1 MLLAHGKEKLL
12 LHREHSTNHSVPMI
26 SSKYYFSSFMLSGLL
41 IYFHWE
47 AMLISYLA
55 TRTVIY
61 PFSNLQEMYES
72 DFQFYTLPN
81 SAMWDSFKHGDDLWK
96 KIYKGPY
103 LDDVYMGR
111 GYQNADVVRVFA

>member
-1 MLLAHGKEKLL
+1 
-12 LHREHSTNHSVPMI
+12 
-26 SSKYYFSSFMLSGLL
+26 
-41 IYFHWE
+41 
-47 AMLISYLA
+47 
-55 TRTVIY
+55 
-61 PFSNLQEMYES
+61 MYES

-111 GYQNADVVRVFA
+111 GYQNADVVGLVA

>member
-1 MLLAHGKEKLL
+1 
-12 LHREHSTNHSVPMI
+12 
-26 SSKYYFSSFMLSGLL
+26 MLSGLL

-72 DFQFYTLPN
+72 DFKLYTLPN

-103 LDDVYMGR
+103 LDDVLMGR
-111 GYQNADVVRVFA
+111 GYQNSDIVRVVA